1 MKTRFAPSPTG
12 FLHVGSLRTALFAYL
27 FAKQQGG
34 TFLLRVEDTD
44 RARLVDGAVENMVRA
59 LQWAGITIDEG
70 VDVEDNT
77 VVQKGNLGPYIQSER
92 LELYSKYTQELV
104 DAKKAYYA
112 FDTPE
117 ELEEMR
123 NRQMLNKQPTRYER
137 HAMKNSFTLSA
148 EELQTKL
155 DAKEPHVVRFAVP
168 EDGRVAFTD
177 LVRGEISFS
186 TKEIDD
192 QVLQKADGFPTYHLA
207 HVVDDHLME
216 VTHVIRG
223 EEWLPSTPKHVLL
236 CEAFGWEVP
245 AYGHLSLLINEQKQK
260 LSKRHGDV
268 SIEDF
273 KENGILPEALV
284 NFVAL
289 LGWNPGDERELFT
302 LAELEEAFSLS
313 GVGNSASV
321 FNREKLAWMNKQ
333 YLMSLP
339 LEEIGKRAWPH
350 FVNSGI
356 DVSHL
361 SESDGVYLQA
371 INMER
376 SRVSALHE
384 LPEALGFV
392 FADTIVYDAALLVWK
407 QADAQEAKMML
418 TAVQKLLT
426 TVDTWTIVSIET
438 TLRAWITEN
447 GYGAGNVLWPLRTAL
462 SGLKNSPSPFEI
474 AAAIGK
480 SKTTERLSSAIAK
493 L

>member
-1 MKTRFAPSPTG
+1 M
-12 FLHVGSLRTALFAYL
+12 
-27 FAKQQGG
+27 
-34 TFLLRVEDTD
+34 LRVEDTD
-44 RARLVDGAVENMVRA
+44 RTRLVDGAVENMVRA

-70 VDVEDNT
+70 VDLESDS
-77 VVQKGNLGPYIQSER
+77 VVQKGTLGPYIQSER

-112 FDTPE
+112 FDTSE

-236 CEAFGWEVP
+236 FEAFGWDVP
-245 AYGHLSLLINEQKQK
+245 SYGHLSLLINEQKQK

-302 LAELEEAFSLS
+302 VAELEEAFSLS

-356 DVSHL
+356 DVSDL
-361 SESDGVYLQA
+361 TASDSMYLQA
-371 INMER
+371 IDMER
-376 SRVSALHE
+376 SRVSALQE

-392 FADTIVYDAALLVWK
+392 FADSLSYEPSLLVWK
-407 QADAQEAKMML
+407 KADAAEAKHML
-418 TAVQKLLT
+418 TEAKALLEGISE
-426 TVDTWTIVSIET
+426 WTLENIESS
-438 TLRAWITEN
+438 LRGWITEK
-447 GYGAGNVLWPLRTAL
+447 GYGAGNVLWPLRISL
-462 SGLKNSPSPFEI
+462 SGQKNSPSPFEI

-480 SKTTERLSSAIAK
+480 GKTKGRIEEAIAQ